1 MGRTD
6 LAVRLTRNDPALN
19 RSAGRTSA
27 LPERARG
34 SGAQFVGFC
43 SVTLVTKW
51 LRSVDLSIRLV
62 TLGDFSKGQEN
73 HHVGRGT

>member
-1 MGRTD
+1 MRQRR
-6 LAVRLTRNDPALN
+6 AVCW
-19 RSAGRTSA
+19 
-27 LPERARG
+27 
-34 SGAQFVGFC
+34 VC

>member
-1 MGRTD
+1 MGRTN
-6 LAVRLTRNDPALN
+6 LALRLTETPPRDRPGGLAHYLKLARQRRAI
-19 RSAGRTSA
+19 RS
-27 LPERARG
+27 
-34 SGAQFVGFC
+34 VC

>member
-27 LPERARG
+27 LPERHAAAARNLL
-34 SGAQFVGFC
+34 VC